1 MLRADGGQ
9 IPPSRSPGGLGHCH
23 SPGRGL
29 RALGL
34 HIQAAFFTLSFTRS
48 MENLSSVFPIEMNF
62 LPSGK
67 KIIPHFLAREKTLDP
82 SGLTQGQGRSGCTPA
97 CPCPCRGFFLG
108 FYRFLLQLLSIR
120 RQQRLTHTSRSCTHK
135 GRSGLPCFLKR
146 ATLVDVL
153 PAKRPPE
160 EGADNSGPTPLRWG
174 SRIPRT

>member
-23 SPGRGL
+23 SPGRGF

-34 HIQAAFFTLSFTRS
+34 HIQAAFFTRSFTRS

-67 KIIPHFLAREKTLDP
+67 RSFLTSWPGRRPSTPPVSHKVRAGLAARL
-82 SGLTQGQGRSGCTPA
+82 PA
-97 CPCPCRGFFLG
+97 PALADFFLG
-108 FYRFLLQLLSIR
+108 FYRFLLPLLSIR
-120 RQQRLTHTSRSCTHK
+120 RQQRLTHTRRSCTHK
-135 GRSGLPCFLKR
+135 GQSGLPCFLKR

-153 PAKRPPE
+153 PAKHPPE